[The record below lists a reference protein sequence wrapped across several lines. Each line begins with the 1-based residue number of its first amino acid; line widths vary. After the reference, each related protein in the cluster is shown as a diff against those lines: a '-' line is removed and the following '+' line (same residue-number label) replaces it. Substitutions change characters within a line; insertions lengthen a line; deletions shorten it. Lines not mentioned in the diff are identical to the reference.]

1 VRVTLKVL
9 VGVVASMLLVGGA
22 GATAAT
28 LITGKQIKDGTITGK
43 DVKNKSLTAK
53 DFRGSVQGP
62 TGLQGPTGPQG
73 ATGPQ
78 GPRGLQGAVGTGGI
92 VSVESVHGADV
103 PVTIGQSSV
112 EATVLCPAGET
123 AFGGGGVAGDGDAV
137 LTDSY
142 SISQVSPPRTGWL
155 VIARNLGGNA
165 DTVHATAVCAKLG

>member
-9 VGVVASMLLVGGA
+9 VGMMAALLLAGGV

-28 LITGKQIKDGTITGK
+28 LITGEQIKDGTITGK

-53 DFRGSVQGP
+53 DFRGSVQGLAGP
-62 TGLQGPTGPQG
+62 QGRTGAQGPTGPQG
-73 ATGPQ
+73 PGGPQ
-78 GPRGLQGAVGTGGI
+78 GPAGRSGI
-92 VSVESVHGADV
+92 ASVETVHGADV
-103 PVTIGQSSV
+103 PVTLGQSAV

-123 AFGGGGVAGDGDAV
+123 AVGGGGVAGDGDAV

-142 SISQVSPPRTGWL
+142 PISQASPSRSGWL
-155 VIARNLGGNA
+155 VIARNLGGYA